1 MTQRKRKEKKLKKMK
16 NREKEETH
24 INKLLKNRGKEGNQ

>member
-1 MTQRKRKEKKLKKMK
+1 MTQRKRKGKKIKKMK
-16 NREKEETH
+16 NREKEEKH